1 MHFRRKIA
9 LALTG
14 AMLAVP
20 ALSSCGFNKAT
31 DRVYTPAAGVNDQDT
46 NVDVLGAVI
55 VSGQEGS
62 GTFVAS
68 FANNVPDEE
77 VTVESLAGAGG
88 TTIQVESFEPIAVPA
103 GGFVNLADEGGI
115 PVTGSFSAG
124 DFVPVTVSFS
134 NGERATMK
142 VPVVADE
149 GDYEGLDGSA
159 SSSSSPSES
168 PSDEE
173 SPTESPS
180 ASPSE

>member
-31 DRVYTPAAGVNDQDT
+31 ERVYTPAAGVNDQDT
-46 NVDVLGAVI
+46 KVDVLGAVI

-62 GTFVAS
+62 GTFIAS
-68 FANNVPDEE
+68 FANNLPDEE
-77 VTVESLAGAGG
+77 VTVDSLAGASG
-88 TTIQVESFEPIAVPA
+88 TTIQVESFEPIAIPP
-103 GGFVNLADEGGI
+103 GGFVNLAEEGGI

-134 NGERATMK
+134 NGERATMD
-142 VPVVADE
+142 VPVVANE

-159 SSSSSPSES
+159 SSASPSES
-168 PSDEE
+168 PSEEE

>member
-14 AMLAVP
+14 AVLTVP
-20 ALSSCGFNKAT
+20 ALSSCGFDYAT
-31 DRVYTPAAGVNDQDT
+31 DRVYTPAVGVNDQDA

-55 VSGQEGS
+55 VSGQVDS
-62 GTFVAS
+62 GTFIAS
-68 FANNVPDEE
+68 FANNLPDEE
-77 VTVESLAGAGG
+77 VIVESLAGAGG
-88 TTIQVESFEPIAVPA
+88 TTIQPESFEPVTLPP

-115 PVTGSFSAG
+115 PVSGSFAAG
-124 DFVPVTVSFS
+124 DFVPVTLSFS

-142 VPVVADE
+142 VPVVTNE

-159 SSSSSPSES
+159 SSPSPSES

>member
-1 MHFRRKIA
+1 
-9 LALTG
+9 
-14 AMLAVP
+14 
-20 ALSSCGFNKAT
+20 
-31 DRVYTPAAGVNDQDT
+31 
-46 NVDVLGAVI
+46 

-62 GTFVAS
+62 GTFIAS

-77 VTVESLAGAGG
+77 VSVESLAGAGG

-159 SSSSSPSES
+159 SSSSPSES

>member
-20 ALSSCGFNKAT
+20 ALTSCGFNKAT
-31 DRVYTPAAGVNDQDT
+31 DRVYTPAAGVNDQDAM
-46 NVDVLGAVI
+46 VDVLGAVI
-55 VSGQEGS
+55 VSGQDDS
-62 GTFVAS
+62 GTFIAS
-68 FANNVPDEE
+68 FANNLPDEE
-77 VTVESLAGAGG
+77 VTVESLAGASG
-88 TTIQVESFEPIAVPA
+88 TTIQVESFEPIALPP

-142 VPVVADE
+142 VPVVANE

-159 SSSSSPSES
+159 SSPSPSES